1 MPPKPETIT
10 ITPDHLARL
19 ARCSSG
25 SITTEL
31 FRLGYKQCFLVG
43 LKPLNPNL
51 PSFAGE
57 AYTMRMIPA
66 REDVETYATLTPRP
80 NEDNLQWVGVEA
92 TRPNQVVVIDSRNDP
107 RAASMGNMLLTRMQ
121 KRGVVGVIT
130 DGSFRDGS
138 EIAGMTLPAYC
149 REVVASTRL
158 SYHHVADLNVPV
170 ACADVA
176 VYPGDIIH
184 GEVDG
189 ITVIPRHVAL
199 QVLEAC
205 ERRDPLE
212 KYLALRVGAGEALW
226 GVYPPTEQTRADFA
240 TWQAAGSRPED
251 AARIRAPQAAPEAA
265 E

>member
-1 MPPKPETIT
+1 MSETNDIVIT
-10 ITPDHLARL
+10 AEHLARL
-19 ARCSSG
+19 AKCSSG

-31 FRLGYKQCFLVG
+31 FRLGFKQCFLVG
-43 LKPLNPNL
+43 LKPLNPDVK
-51 PSFAGE
+51 SFAGE
-57 AYTMRMIPA
+57 AFTMRMIPA
-66 REDVETYATLTPRP
+66 REDKETYATLTPSP
-80 NEDNLQWVGVEA
+80 NPDNLQWVGVED
-92 TRPNQVVVIDSRNDP
+92 TQPNQVMVIDSRNDP

-138 EIAGMTLPAYC
+138 EIAEMDLPAYC
-149 REVVASTRL
+149 QAVVASTRL
-158 SYHHVADLNVPV
+158 SYHHVADLNVPI
-170 ACADVA
+170 ACAGVA
-176 VYPGDIIH
+176 VYPGDIVH
-184 GEVDG
+184 GEKDG

-212 KYLALRVGAGEALW
+212 KYLALRVQAGEALW

-240 TWQAAGSRPED
+240 AWQAAGSRPED
-251 AARIRAPQAAPEAA
+251 AATIRAPKPVTAAA

>member
-1 MPPKPETIT
+1 MPPKPESIA
-10 ITPDHLARL
+10 ISPAHLARL

-25 SITTEL
+25 SLTTEL
-31 FRLGYKQCFLVG
+31 FRLGFRQCFLVG
-43 LKPLNPNL
+43 LRPLNPDL

-66 REDVETYATLTPRP
+66 REDLETYTTLTPFP

-92 TRPNQVVVIDSRNDP
+92 TAPHQVVVIDSRNDP

-121 KRGVVGVIT
+121 KRGVVGVVT
-130 DGSFRDGS
+130 DGSLRDGA

-149 REVVASTRL
+149 RDVVASTRL
-158 SYHHVADLNVPV
+158 SCHHVADLNVPI
-170 ACADVA
+170 ACAGVA

-184 GEVDG
+184 GERDG

-205 ERRDPLE
+205 ERRDPFE
-212 KYLALRVGAGEALW
+212 KYLALRIQSGDPLW
-226 GVYPPTEQTRADFA
+226 GVYPPDAQTRADFA
-240 TWQAAGSRPED
+240 AWHKAGQKPED
-251 AARIRAPQAAPEAA
+251 AARIRAAQVAAP
-265 E
+265 

>member
-1 MPPKPETIT
+1 MPDPSDVA

-31 FRLGYKQCFLVG
+31 FRLGFKQCFLVG
-43 LKPLNPNL
+43 LKPLNPGL
-51 PSFAGE
+51 PPFAGE

-66 REDVETYATLTPRP
+66 REDKETYATLTPTP
-80 NEDNLQWVGVEA
+80 DEGNLQWVGVEA
-92 TRPNQVVVIDSRNDP
+92 TRPNQVVVIDSRDDP

-121 KRGVVGVIT
+121 KRGVVAVVT
-130 DGSFRDGS
+130 DGSFRDGA
-138 EIAGMTLPAYC
+138 EVAEMDLPAYC

-158 SYHHVADLNVPV
+158 SFHHVADLDVPI
-170 ACADVA
+170 ACAGVA
-176 VYPGDIIH
+176 VYPGDIVH
-184 GEVDG
+184 GEKDG

-212 KYLALRVGAGEALW
+212 KYLALRVQAGEALW
-226 GVYPPTEQTRADFA
+226 GVYPPTDQTRADYEA
-240 TWQAAGSRPED
+240 WRAAGARIED
-251 AARIRAPQAAPEAA
+251 IPRIRAPKPA